1 MTTREQN
8 FKTIEDLQSIMGYD
22 SVGNDL
28 LLQEVLL
35 WIDLPTKVSMY
46 EDICNLWDVDKI
58 EDLSQKDL
66 LNEVVKYFTSD
77 YMQSILD
84 DIKNLWV

>member
-1 MTTREQN
+1 MSTREQN
-8 FKTIEDLQSIMGYD
+8 YQTIKELQSIMGYD
-22 SVGNDL
+22 EVGNDL

-35 WIDLPTKVSMY
+35 WIDLPTKTNMY
-46 EDICNLWDVDKI
+46 DDICNLWDVDQIK
-58 EDLSQKDL
+58 DLSQKDL

-77 YMQSILD
+77 YIQEVLD

>member
-1 MTTREQN
+1 MSTREQN
-8 FKTIEDLQSIMGYD
+8 WDTIHELQKVMGYD

-46 EDICNLWDVDKI
+46 EDICNLWNVDKI
-58 EDLSQKDL
+58 EDMSQKDL
-66 LNEVVKYFTSD
+66 RNEVAKNLTSN
-77 YMQSILD
+77 YIQETLD
-84 DIKNLWV
+84 DIKNLCV